1 MSTIIALIPAI
12 PFLSFLILAL
22 FGHKL
27 SRKIAGIIGAGS
39 IGIVAVLT
47 FIIAIGFFRSLP
59 EIKSYSVNILEW
71 IKAGNL
77 KVDISFSLDALSL
90 VFCFVITF
98 VGFLI
103 HLYSIGFMAKD
114 EGFTRFFAYMNLFIG
129 SMLVLVLA
137 DNILLMYLGWE
148 GVGLCSYLLI
158 GFWYKEPQNGYAAR
172 KAFIITRI
180 GDTAMIIGIFIL
192 FLSFGTVNINELMQQ
207 ASAKWVSG
215 SSIAVITLSLI
226 HISEPTRP
234 Y

>member
-39 IGIVAVLT
+39 IGIISILT
-47 FIIAIGFFRSLP
+47 FIIAIGFFKSLP
-59 EIKSYSVNILEW
+59 EVKSYSVNVWEW
-71 IKAGNL
+71 INAGNL

-114 EGFTRFFAYMNLFIG
+114 EG
-129 SMLVLVLA
+129 SQ
-137 DNILLMYLGWE
+137 
-148 GVGLCSYLLI
+148 
-158 GFWYKEPQNGYAAR
+158 GF
-172 KAFIITRI
+172 
-180 GDTAMIIGIFIL
+180 L
-192 FLSFGTVNINELMQQ
+192 
-207 ASAKWVSG
+207 
-215 SSIAVITLSLI
+215 
-226 HISEPTRP
+226 HI
-234 Y
+234 